1 MSKTISGECC
11 SGGGGGGGGA
21 TNIVG
26 GAAGQV
32 LYQNAGSS
40 TTFTNAA
47 DGVLQSNGTTPS
59 FSALSLS
66 GSRVTGVL
74 PLTKG
79 GTGSS
84 TLTGVTGTGN
94 IVASISPTLVSPNI
108 GDAGGQALTLSDT
121 GDTIALT
128 CANNDL
134 AAYNLS
140 TYNTAGIANTNFFVG
155 HGNAGTPSVGSMVN
169 QRGVMWTDGNYPIDI
184 VPNNESCLTAK
195 TDGKLKFYKYPS
207 TNFLYT
213 DSDGVVVSGIA
224 PKFRAS
230 LGANQPIIANTLTLV
245 AIDLVDFDT
254 TSAFNVTTYRYTPLV
269 AGYYQF
275 SASLGPSFPT
285 TAGAVEVSLWR
296 DGAGGLTLFAA
307 QGYHSQ
313 NNPDFDVH
321 QNCSGLIYM
330 NGTNNYV
337 RMFVKVSVT
346 QTLPA
351 GNTFISGTLIA

>member
-11 SGGGGGGGGA
+11 NSDDTA
-21 TNIVG
+21 TAFFG

-32 LYQNAGSS
+32 LYQSGPST
-40 TTFTNAA
+40 TTFTNAV

-84 TLTGVTGTGN
+84 TLTGITGTGN
-94 IVASISPTLVSPNI
+94 IVASNSPSLTTPNI
-108 GDAGGQALTLSDT
+108 GAATGSSVSFTNTGDVISSFSTNTLSS
-121 GDTIALT
+121 
-128 CANNDL
+128 
-134 AAYNLS
+134 AYNLS
-140 TYNTAGIANTNFFVG
+140 AYNTTGIPNTSFFVG

-184 VPNNESCLTAK
+184 VPNNEACFTAK

-230 LGANQPIIANTLTLV
+230 LSMSQSITANTLTLV
-245 AIDLVDFDT
+245 AVDLVDFDT

-285 TAGAVEVSLWR
+285 TAGAVEISLWR
-296 DGAGGLTLFAA
+296 DGSGGLTLFAA

-313 NNPDFDVH
+313 NIPDFDVH
-321 QNCSGLIYM
+321 QSCSGLIYM
-330 NGTNNYV
+330 NGTDNYV

-351 GNTFISGTLIA
+351 GNTFMSGTLIA